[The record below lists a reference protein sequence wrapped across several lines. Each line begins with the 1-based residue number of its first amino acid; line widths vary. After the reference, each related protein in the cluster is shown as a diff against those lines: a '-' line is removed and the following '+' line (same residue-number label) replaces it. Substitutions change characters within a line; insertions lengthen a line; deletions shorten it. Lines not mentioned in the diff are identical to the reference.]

1 MQPIP
6 TQTPAMKKPET
17 HNEIVF
23 LSTLFLVMDDEGW
36 ERKRESR
43 REREIEDQHNSA
55 SIACEVT

>member
-6 TQTPAMKKPET
+6 TQTPAMIKPET
-17 HNEIVF
+17 NNEIVF

-36 ERKRESR
+36 KRKRESR

>member
-6 TQTPAMKKPET
+6 TQTPAMIKPET

-36 ERKRESR
+36 KRKRESR

>member
-36 ERKRESR
+36 KRKRESR